1 MLLGALLPDQA
12 ARVAF
17 IVATGACWG
26 ESCRGERAD
35 VAQDLMTV
43 FIRVTKRSRRLRT
56 VPIVGETA
64 GRWSPTPSSTR
75 RARAATCSS
84 RGATSGGTSTPP
96 PPPSSSHRSWGTPTR
111 GWSRGASRPPRP
123 DWLGSVTAASWAP
136 DRNAR
141 PESGFRC
148 RVAVPR
154 RAPLPRPSAWILPE
168 GPFTYWRPRRPTSR
182 SSGESRRG
190 LRLLDARPGRGQQRA
205 SPVASQP
212 GHTLRATRG
221 HERGRAALGLASR
234 PWPLQLTS
242 ACRGKLGQAKLQRRL
257 LASPGDTI
265 TVQVRPYTSW
275 GVASSSWRA
284 P

>member
-1 MLLGALLPDQA
+1 MGWLQARHVDGHISRRRAEKAHEATIAKELVALCAALKLAVRAGLWLGNPAAVLPVRFAPDYRPREKFLTAQEASMLLGALLPDQA

-84 RGATSGGTSTPP
+84 RGATSGGTSTPL

-111 GWSRGASRPPRP
+111 GWSRGSTGGYPSKISGEGWLRRWAWTAALLQQPRRKPAALADSLYVSDSVPMRARASILVIRRSQKTPRP
-123 DWLGSVTAASWAP
+123 TPQLHTVFPRTK
-136 DRNAR
+136 
-141 PESGFRC
+141 
-148 RVAVPR
+148 AV
-154 RAPLPRPSAWILPE
+154 
-168 GPFTYWRPRRPTSR
+168 G
-182 SSGESRRG
+182 
-190 LRLLDARPGRGQQRA
+190 
-205 SPVASQP
+205 
-212 GHTLRATRG
+212 
-221 HERGRAALGLASR
+221 
-234 PWPLQLTS
+234 
-242 ACRGKLGQAKLQRRL
+242 
-257 LASPGDTI
+257 
-265 TVQVRPYTSW
+265 
-275 GVASSSWRA
+275 
-284 P
+284 